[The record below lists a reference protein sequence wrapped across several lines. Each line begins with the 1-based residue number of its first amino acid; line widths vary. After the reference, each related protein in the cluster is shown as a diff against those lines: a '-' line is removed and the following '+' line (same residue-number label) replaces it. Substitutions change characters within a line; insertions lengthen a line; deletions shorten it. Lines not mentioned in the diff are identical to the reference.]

1 MYYYL
6 HNYTLRHIIV
16 IMQVSIK
23 YKQVV
28 LMTVETSL
36 KILLQQN
43 REKLNFNLKSYT
55 STV

>member
-23 YKQVV
+23 YKQIV

-55 STV
+55 STM